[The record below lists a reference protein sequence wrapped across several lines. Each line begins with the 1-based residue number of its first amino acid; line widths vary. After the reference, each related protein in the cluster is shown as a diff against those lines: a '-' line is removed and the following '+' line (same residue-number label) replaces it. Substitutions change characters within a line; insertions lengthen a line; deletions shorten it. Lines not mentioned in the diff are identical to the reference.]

1 MKSRGCRLIALAL
14 LSLAGLGACVAGGY
28 GGVDVG
34 YDGGYYEPGGYGY
47 CCWGPGYF
55 VGPGRGG
62 GFRGPGRP
70 GAAYRGAPAGHATPS
85 IPSGA
90 RGGGARGGGGHR

>member
-1 MKSRGCRLIALAL
+1 MKRGRRLIGVAL
-14 LSLAGLGACVAGGY
+14 LSLAGLAGCVAGGY
-28 GGVDVG
+28 GVGVG
-34 YDGGYYEPGGYGY
+34 YDAGYYEPGGYDY
-47 CCWGPGYF
+47 CCWGSGYW

-70 GAAYRGAPAGHATPS
+70 GAAYHGAPAGHAMPS

-90 RGGGARGGGGHR
+90 RGGGSRGGGGGHR